1 MRGPEAQP
9 LILKFCLDASFLC
22 IVGQKQGF
30 AASTPAA
37 AQPAAALKSGV
48 RIPLSRRAEGEYEEE
63 MRFRS
68 RKVAPVVE
76 RAAAGVWWRMP
87 FCCTLRYKRTQ
98 ELLQFE

>member
-9 LILKFCLDASFLC
+9 LILKFRLDASFLC

-30 AASTPAA
+30 AARTPAA
-37 AQPAAALKSGV
+37 AQPAAALKTGV

-63 MRFRS
+63 MRFR
-68 RKVAPVVE
+68 RHKVAPVVE

-87 FCCTLRYKRTQ
+87 FCST
-98 ELLQFE
+98 